1 MKLET
6 IQATLELER
15 TLLASLQEKITSPLL
30 KQLCQSAWNYLND
43 CECLCFGTSADCVEQ
58 ATMFLQAAIDERRS
72 VEDYVSKWGYDAE
85 GDPSK
90 QR

>member
-30 KQLCQSAWNYLND
+30 KQHCQSALNYLND
-43 CECLCFGTSADCVEQ
+43 CECLCFGGGTSADCVEQ
-58 ATMFLQAAIDERRS
+58 ATMFLQAAIDQRRS

-85 GDPSK
+85 GTP
-90 QR
+90 QT